1 MVPVKWREGGG
12 FEVRGGARTRDKT
25 RHDTGH
31 SDATERVGGGGEVTA
46 PKRGREAKTWRARR
60 ELGST
65 EVLARGTKPEVL
77 EIAPSVFSRK
87 RSEKGPEVMIY
98 FFTGSG

>member
-1 MVPVKWREGGG
+1 MARAVP
-12 FEVRGGARTRDKT
+12 
-25 RHDTGH
+25 
-31 SDATERVGGGGEVTA
+31 
-46 PKRGREAKTWRARR
+46 R

-87 RSEKGPEVMIY
+87 RSETGPKVMLY
-98 FFTGSG
+98 FLQGVAE

>member
-1 MVPVKWREGGG
+1 M
-12 FEVRGGARTRDKT
+12 AR
-25 RHDTGH
+25 
-31 SDATERVGGGGEVTA
+31 AV
-46 PKRGREAKTWRARR
+46 RR

-87 RSEKGPEVMIY
+87 RSETGPEVMLY

>member
-31 SDATERVGGGGEVTA
+31 SDATVRVGGGG
-46 PKRGREAKTWRARR
+46 
-60 ELGST
+60 
-65 EVLARGTKPEVL
+65 
-77 EIAPSVFSRK
+77 
-87 RSEKGPEVMIY
+87 
-98 FFTGSG
+98 